1 MTMRRRVRAA
11 RSGAAFEPGA
21 AHDRVQVHT
30 AIPRCYP
37 PPSLNRS
44 IALSDSAPARKL
56 SAHTELLH
64 QSARFI
70 VTVMLPVSVA
80 FVTGPRPWLVYAVLG
95 AIVAFL
101 GDEGGRPLTRLGYM
115 LIGPAA
121 LVIGASLG
129 GIVGTDTAFV
139 AVTVLLGLY
148 YGLVEGGPPHPL
160 LIARFGGYGL
170 VLGFTVARIT
180 PVDALAA
187 GAAMLSAW
195 LVSLAWDAARG
206 ATRPLAVEPVWQSL
220 AHAIGTWRTRW
231 SFALSAGLSIG
242 AANLVGLWIGL
253 GHSYW
258 ATLTILVVLRADM
271 IDSADAI
278 SHRVSGTLLG
288 VGRRGADH
296 LGTWDRDTVRGH
308 GHHRR
313 TAPAGNACPPHLGN
327 RVHHRLRV
335 AGGRSA
341 RGLPR

>member
-1 MTMRRRVRAA
+1 
-11 RSGAAFEPGA
+11 
-21 AHDRVQVHT
+21 
-30 AIPRCYP
+30 
-37 PPSLNRS
+37 
-44 IALSDSAPARKL
+44 L

-70 VTVMLPVSVA
+70 VTVMLPVGVA
-80 FVTGPRPWLVYAVLG
+80 CVTGARPWLVYAVLG

-101 GDEGGRPLTRLGYM
+101 GDEGGRPFTRLGYM

-180 PVDALAA
+180 PIDAMAA

-195 LVSLAWDAARG
+195 LVSLAWDTARV
-206 ATRPLAVEPVWQSL
+206 AMRPLAVEPVWQSL
-220 AHAIGTWRTRW
+220 AHAIGMWRTRW

-288 VGRRGADH
+288 VGVVAALITWGPGTGVLFAAMVIIAALRLPATH
-296 LGTWDRDTVRGH
+296 LHLTLGTACITAFVLLVADLLATSHAGAIHVVQDRLLAIMVGCCFAIAALGFQREIDRF
-308 GHHRR
+308 RR
-313 TAPAGNACPPHLGN
+313 
-327 RVHHRLRV
+327 
-335 AGGRSA
+335 RS
-341 RGLPR
+341 G

>member
-1 MTMRRRVRAA
+1 
-11 RSGAAFEPGA
+11 
-21 AHDRVQVHT
+21 
-30 AIPRCYP
+30 
-37 PPSLNRS
+37 
-44 IALSDSAPARKL
+44 
-56 SAHTELLH
+56 
-64 QSARFI
+64 
-70 VTVMLPVSVA
+70 MLPVSVA
-80 FVTGPRPWLVYAVLG
+80 FVMGAKPWLVYAVLG

-129 GIVGTDTAFV
+129 GIVGTNTAFV

-170 VLGFTVARIT
+170 VLGFTIARIT
-180 PVDALAA
+180 PVDAMAT

-195 LVSLAWDAARG
+195 LVSLAWDAARV
-206 ATRPLAVEPVWQSL
+206 AMRPLAVEPVWQSL

-288 VGRRGADH
+288 VGVVAALITWGPGTGILFAAMVIIAALRLPAMH
-296 LGTWDRDTVRGH
+296 LHVTLGTACITAFVLLVADLLAASHADAIHVVQDRLLAIMVGCCFAIAAL
-308 GHHRR
+308 GFRR
-313 TAPAGNACPPHLGN
+313 EIDRFRPRNGYLRDPPPSSSRSSSAVAP
-327 RVHHRLRV
+327 
-335 AGGRSA
+335 
-341 RGLPR
+341 